1 MSTEELARYVR
12 SQRPTVARRG
22 YPADVRLL
30 VCETVRTRRA
40 EGASWLAV
48 SNELGLP
55 VGTLK
60 RWLMTGSTPNFLPVV
75 VHEPATGTWPDEPS
89 AERVLVLING
99 VQVRGLTASDVLA
112 LALALDGA

>member
-1 MSTEELARYVR
+1 MSVEELARYVR

-22 YPADVRLL
+22 YPRDVRLL

-40 EGASWLAV
+40 EGASWQEV

-60 RWLMTGSTPNFLPVV
+60 RWLTTGSTPGFLPVV
-75 VHEPATGTWPDEPS
+75 VREPATATWPNEPP
-89 AERVLVLING
+89 AQRVLVLANG
-99 VQVRGLTASDVLA
+99 VQVRGLTAGDVVA
-112 LALALDGA
+112 LARAGA